1 MDGAVDCIRT
11 SPWEDIVS
19 FFPKNWRKQAKAHE
33 VLKGARQDK
42 GLDQTMH
49 ALLIH
54 LACGLSLKET
64 TTRSRLAGLYFSSH
78 VALRERL
85 IKFCPLFEDMSRE
98 LFDGQNG
105 LSPIPGMKLRL
116 IDATDINEP
125 GPTGSSWRF
134 HYSLTLPDMACDFT
148 KLTEAKG
155 VGVGE
160 SFMHFPIAKG
170 DHLLADRGYSR
181 ANGISYVDHCGGY
194 VCVRLNHASLPLF
207 TPNGGPFRLI
217 SNLKTIELPGQA
229 KEWDCAIRIPGT
241 HELILGRIC
250 AIRKSEEQIILA
262 HKKCDRN
269 GTKRQTTPQK
279 ETYFVNEF
287 IIIFTTFDRERFP
300 LSVILTIYRWR
311 WQVELAFKRFKS
323 LLQLGHLPTKAD
335 ESSKAW
341 LHGKLFT
348 ALLIEHI
355 SRCLNGNFSPWRS
368 YAEEFDQGES
378 MDIVRFRNAL
388 IEAVDIANLELG
400 GNQGKLAV
408 D

>member
-1 MDGAVDCIRT
+1 
-11 SPWEDIVS
+11 
-19 FFPKNWRKQAKAHE
+19 
-33 VLKGARQDK
+33 
-42 GLDQTMH
+42 
-49 ALLIH
+49 
-54 LACGLSLKET
+54 LSLKET
-64 TTRSRLAGLYFSSH
+64 TTRSRLAGLYLSSH

-85 IKFCPLFEDMSRE
+85 IKFSPLFEDMSRE

-134 HYSLTLPDMACDFT
+134 HYSLTLPDMACNFT

-155 VGVGE
+155 LGVGE
-160 SFMHFPIAKG
+160 SFMHFPISKG

-181 ANGISYVDHCGGY
+181 ANGISYVDHCGGG
-194 VCVRLNHASLPLF
+194 S
-207 TPNGGPFRLI
+207 FRLI
-217 SNLKTIELPGQA
+217 SKLQTIELSGQA
-229 KEWDCAIRIPGT
+229 KEWDCAVRAPDT

-262 HKKCDRN
+262 HKKCDRS
-269 GTKRQTTPQK
+269 GTKHQITPRK
-279 ETYFVNEF
+279 ETYFINEF
-287 IIIFTTFDRERFP
+287 IVIFTTFDRERFP

-323 LLQLGHLPTKAD
+323 LLQFGHLPTKAD

-368 YAEEFDQGES
+368 FAEKFDQGEP
-378 MDIVRFRNAL
+378 MDNVQFS
-388 IEAVDIANLELG
+388 
-400 GNQGKLAV
+400 
-408 D
+408 